1 MDTEI
6 RTIFEEALA
15 PDQRVEQQL
24 EQQRREIIARCAI
37 AAAVS
42 ASGTRDPELL
52 TLLLQREDLTVEDG
66 QLRGLEQALER
77 LRSLRPYL
85 FQDGGDRPRFAAA
98 ALDRGLLAGE
108 EQVAV
113 KYRNNPWYKRR
124 G

>member
-15 PDQRVEQQL
+15 PDQRAEQQL
-24 EQQRREIIARCAI
+24 EQQRREIITRCAI

-42 ASGTRDPELL
+42 ASSTRDPELL
-52 TLLLQREDLTVEDG
+52 TLLLEREDLTVEDG
-66 QLRGLEQALER
+66 QLQGLEQALQR

-98 ALDRGLLAGE
+98 ALDRGLLGEE